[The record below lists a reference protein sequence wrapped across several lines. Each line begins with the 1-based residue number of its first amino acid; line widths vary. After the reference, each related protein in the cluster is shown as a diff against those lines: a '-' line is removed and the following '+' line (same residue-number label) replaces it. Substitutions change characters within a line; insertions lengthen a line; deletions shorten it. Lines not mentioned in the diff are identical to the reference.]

1 MTPEQPQRPAGMQA
15 PGVAGAGNLLD
26 PEVRAEI
33 RERLHPA
40 VHDAGQLARG
50 QKPEEEESPSA
61 SEDSG
66 EEAQAAQTPAEPAS
80 TASEPHRHR
89 AGPYPHGDVDLR
101 GFVANVPAEG
111 TKIRRGRAGRRFYFL
126 QQEPREG
133 GEPPAG

>member
-15 PGVAGAGNLLD
+15 PGVAGAGNLLE

-50 QKPEEEESPSA
+50 QQPEEEPAGE

-66 EEAQAAQTPAEPAS
+66 EEAQAAETPAEPA
-80 TASEPHRHR
+80 TESEPQRHR

-101 GFVANVPAEG
+101 GFVANVP
-111 TKIRRGRAGRRFYFL
+111 
-126 QQEPREG
+126 
-133 GEPPAG
+133 